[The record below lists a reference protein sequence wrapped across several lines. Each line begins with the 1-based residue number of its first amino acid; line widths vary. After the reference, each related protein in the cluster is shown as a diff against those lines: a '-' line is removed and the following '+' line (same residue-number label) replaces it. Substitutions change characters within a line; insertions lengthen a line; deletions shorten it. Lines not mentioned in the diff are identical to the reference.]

1 MEITVNG
8 AAHTANSTVLTD
20 LLGQLGVADKRI
32 AVELNEEICPRSQ
45 WPNTRLCA
53 GDRIEIVHAI
63 GGG

>member
-8 AAHTANSTVLTD
+8 EPHTANSNTLSAVLD
-20 LLGQLGVADKRI
+20 QLGVADKRI

-45 WPNTRLCA
+45 WPGTQVNP
-53 GDRIEIVHAI
+53 GDRVEIVHAI